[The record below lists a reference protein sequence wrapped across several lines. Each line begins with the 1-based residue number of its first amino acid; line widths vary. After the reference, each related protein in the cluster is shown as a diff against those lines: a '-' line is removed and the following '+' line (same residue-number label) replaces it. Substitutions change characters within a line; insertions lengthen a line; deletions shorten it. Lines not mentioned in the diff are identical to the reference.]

1 MDRPMVIRDRQPY
14 VSVCGPLAAGKTSVA
29 TLLARRLGWSLLRED
44 LSVNPYLRDY
54 YSDMPRWGFRTV
66 TAFMVHALTLADEV
80 HSRLASEPICQD
92 WHFAEH
98 YGIYGVHV
106 FDEGII
112 DERDHRVFAEL
123 HHYLMAHAPVPDL
136 TIVLTAAPEI
146 LLRRVVA
153 RRRPGEEA
161 VPTNYVEHLVTRY
174 AAWTDTLR
182 SPFMVIDT
190 SSDDIVHD
198 EAAAARLINR
208 VQTAL
213 P

>member
-1 MDRPMVIRDRQPY
+1 MGERQPY

-29 TLLARRLGWSLLRED
+29 TLLAGRLGWSLLLED
-44 LSVNPYLRDY
+44 LTVNPYLRDY

-66 TAFMVHALTLADEV
+66 TAFMVHALTQASEMRD
-80 HSRLASEPICQD
+80 RLAREPVCQD

-112 DERDHRVFAEL
+112 DDRDRQVFAEL
-123 HHYLMAHAPVPDL
+123 HAHLMAHAPIPDL
-136 TIVLTAAPEI
+136 TVVLTAAPEI

-161 VPTNYVEHLVTRY
+161 VPASYVEHLVTRY
-174 AAWTDTLR
+174 AAWTQTLNGPFIVVDTGIED
-182 SPFMVIDT
+182 V
-190 SSDDIVHD
+190 VHD
-198 EAAAARLINR
+198 EAAGAQLIR
-208 VQTAL
+208 QVRQVLA
-213 P
+213 